1 MGHGHGAPP
10 PPVERASANRIT
22 PEESLTHDPTPD
34 GEPSCARARAMS
46 PALPPGG
53 GRCGC
58 GAAVHPDSFRDRLS
72 WRELHITGRCQACQ
86 DRLFFAASAHDAHRL
101 YPVRRGVIA
110 ATVTREGAVV
120 ELGLL
125 PFLFIAPEARI
136 AFEPRYLLR
145 AGAALAPLDPFD
157 ALRPVRSALG
167 THQVRLV
174 EVADVHAPEVRDA
187 LDVDLAVAGDAA
199 ARAALAGLALP
210 PGARSSAQPSP
221 SSSRPGRAPARRCRC
236 CAPARCSPSGSSR
249 RAPLHRARRFDGSC
263 ARAGPASP
271 SSTGRSP
278 SRGDGAPSRP
288 RPCHPPRPRRP
299 RR

>member
-1 MGHGHGAPP
+1 
-10 PPVERASANRIT
+10 
-22 PEESLTHDPTPD
+22 
-34 GEPSCARARAMS
+34 MS

-58 GAAVHPDSFRDRLS
+58 GAAVHADSFRDRLS
-72 WRELHITGRCQACQ
+72 WREFHITGRCQACQ

-157 ALRPVRSALG
+157 ALRPVRSALE
-167 THQVRLV
+167 THQVRLA

-210 PGARSSAQPSP
+210 PGARPAALADDVPWRALLGAPLPELVSP
-221 SSSRPGRAPARRCRC
+221 SV
-236 CAPARCSPSGSSR
+236 SSR

-288 RPCHPPRPRRP
+288 RPCHPPRPRRFG
-299 RR
+299 R